1 MKKKLI
7 NNDRLSSIV
16 LERGIYKFIL
26 HDIKDIENFI
36 YNYENKTEN
45 LKENLGGQ
53 DMKGK

>member
-1 MKKKLI
+1 M
-7 NNDRLSSIV
+7 